1 MSDRER
7 IFQELNQI
15 HRVVDRL
22 ECILNSLEE
31 KTNMAMKIFKMVQE
45 LDLLPGFN
53 VNIPKGFRKKA
64 NK

>member
-7 IFQELNQI
+7 IFQELKHI
-15 HRVVDRL
+15 LRVVDRL

-31 KTNMAMKIFKMVQE
+31 KTKTAMKVFKMVQE
-45 LDLLPGFN
+45 LDLLPEFN
-53 VNIPKGFRKKA
+53 MPKGFRTKA